1 VHAPNKDESDDMKG
15 SFYEELEYVPTFRNE
30 SLHEISKYNGVRIVN
45 IATARNPIVK
55 STMSPHR
62 NNTLGLLKGKTYN
75 QIDHILTD
83 NWQHSSVIM
92 SDILKEMTVK
102 LNIIWWL

>member
-1 VHAPNKDESDDMKG
+1 VRKYFQINNHNKI
-15 SFYEELEYVPTFRNE
+15 
-30 SLHEISKYNGVRIVN
+30 LHKITDNNGIRVVNFGIS
-45 IATARNPIVK
+45 RNPIVK